1 MKINKSRL
9 LQIIREE
16 VELHEKNT
24 LELDESELGAFAD
37 ADSNKDGELS
47 KKEKNKA
54 INVAIAADEEAGN
67 LEEKEGPQEDQLFAL
82 DKPHKLIEPDKK
94 SKLEI
99 RIR

>member
-37 ADSNKDGELS
+37 ADSDEDGELS
-47 KKEKNKA
+47 KKESDQA
-54 INVAIAADEEAGN
+54 IKVAIAADEKAGN
-67 LEEKEGPQEDQLFAL
+67 LEEEGPQEDQLFTTK
-82 DKPHKLIEPDKK
+82 KPHKLIAPN
-94 SKLEI
+94 KLEI

>member
-24 LELDESELGAFAD
+24 IELDEVELGTFAD
-37 ADSNKDGELS
+37 ADSNKDGKLS
-47 KKEKNKA
+47 KKERNNA
-54 INVAIAADEEAGN
+54 INIAIAADKEAGN
-67 LEEKEGPQEDQLFAL
+67 LEEEEGPQEDQLFATN
-82 DKPHKLIEPDKK
+82 KPHKLIEPDKK